1 MKTLLLASLLTAVA
15 CTSCV
20 KQETTID
27 TGKKSQAVRLQ
38 TAEEYE
44 VPVREG
50 HVTQVSMNGTLL
62 AEAVSPVTILIPK
75 QSGSKAGESVS
86 LSYVPTSE
94 YPNDIE
100 MKNNTKLF
108 QVVCFEDSR
117 EGDYDYNDFVFHV
130 KYQTRGNKFGFII
143 QPIAL
148 GSTKPIKLGCVVY
161 KGNTQLF
168 KGLITETNSATVEY
182 NDCRTQYFQDQEG
195 MINTFGNEVNQRA
208 NLNQYMGS
216 SRKVFEINKIADKGA
231 PRVEWYI
238 VVDGNTELYAL
249 STTYLDKS
257 FDKNGRPYGI
267 VITETGSAY
276 TDRHGNVC
284 GKDWFNDPQESTHIQ
299 DVYPEIWQWL
309 TGSGSYTFSDIYDS
323 SNIPANAYPASDLGL
338 YEVTDAEVIK

>member
-108 QVVCFEDSR
+108 RRLPGRRLRLQRFRIPRQVPNAGKQVRIHHPADRAGFD
-117 EGDYDYNDFVFHV
+117 
-130 KYQTRGNKFGFII
+130 QTD
-143 QPIAL
+143 Q
-148 GSTKPIKLGCVVY
+148 T
-161 KGNTQLF
+161 
-168 KGLITETNSATVEY
+168 GL
-182 NDCRTQYFQDQEG
+182 R
-195 MINTFGNEVNQRA
+195 R
-208 NLNQYMGS
+208 L
-216 SRKVFEINKIADKGA
+216 
-231 PRVEWYI
+231 
-238 VVDGNTELYAL
+238 
-249 STTYLDKS
+249 
-257 FDKNGRPYGI
+257 
-267 VITETGSAY
+267 
-276 TDRHGNVC
+276 
-284 GKDWFNDPQESTHIQ
+284 
-299 DVYPEIWQWL
+299 
-309 TGSGSYTFSDIYDS
+309 
-323 SNIPANAYPASDLGL
+323 
-338 YEVTDAEVIK
+338 